1 MNKSKSPTFFLLN
14 FVLNRLKLFSGTS
27 VHNVLFIQNIKET
40 LLQSFW
46 DKSFCN
52 PINLLINVTVNTP
65 YFPRLIEITSWW
77 RRKWST
83 SLEFIWVVLSSHW
96 IRTWSG
102 SLQELLYKLF
112 IKNFYY
118 VLDLLFKTRKC
129 VLSFMFHWSLSI
141 NVVCLIHLE
150 LYNPVNPRS
159 LVISLDHHGRVQGSA
174 PTKSCPPRGCFLL
187 TRSNPSG
194 VSSIPGL
201 WGSPFDEY
209 LPVIWSSLYVTIA
222 GIVTRLL
229 PFR

>member
-1 MNKSKSPTFFLLN
+1 MKVLLDLFGQIYRRPWQRLYVVALALWSLVFFETMNKSKSPTFFLLN

-83 SLEFIWVVLSSHW
+83 SLELIWVALSSHW

-102 SLQELLYKLF
+102 SLQE
-112 IKNFYY
+112 
-118 VLDLLFKTRKC
+118 
-129 VLSFMFHWSLSI
+129 
-141 NVVCLIHLE
+141 
-150 LYNPVNPRS
+150 
-159 LVISLDHHGRVQGSA
+159 
-174 PTKSCPPRGCFLL
+174 
-187 TRSNPSG
+187 
-194 VSSIPGL
+194 
-201 WGSPFDEY
+201 
-209 LPVIWSSLYVTIA
+209 
-222 GIVTRLL
+222 
-229 PFR
+229 